1 MIVLVMSSGV
11 QNNTLGFDTLGFDF
25 NRVFESSLYSVLVGA
40 WWDENHLEHPEHVE
54 HSDDD
59 IDSPVNPLEQ
69 TGVGET

>member
-40 WWDENHLEHPEHVE
+40 WWVENHFVE
-54 HSDDD
+54 QSDDD
-59 IDSPVNPLEQ
+59 EKQ
-69 TGVGET
+69 CGGEEK